1 MLEAIGAT
9 SDRRYYAAGSVTQPP
24 DDAPP
29 PRPVALVAGG
39 VVVPP
44 SLGGPILAAAVTTA
58 IVTAASYL
66 APDCYAATLV
76 GVGFLASTWWLVL
89 RHDEATVRAYG
100 LSLGGLLEPAR
111 LEPRRLTRDALVA
124 SGWALLLALITFPP
138 FVLGYRFFWRTHG
151 HFVLRLPPSLFDE
164 IAGQLVVIALPEEA
178 FFRGYLQ
185 TALDR
190 IWPPRWRVFGADWAG
205 LAGRGGHLRPRPRAH
220 HPPPGAARG
229 VLPRARVRLAAPAH
243 GRRGGVGPL
252 PCLVQRLL
260 GDAGARLRA
269 ALSYRPN
276 ASFTARLVRC
286 ALVTMAS

>member
-1 MLEAIGAT
+1 M
-9 SDRRYYAAGSVTQPP
+9 
-24 DDAPP
+24 
-29 PRPVALVAGG
+29 
-39 VVVPP
+39 PP

-66 APDCYAATLV
+66 APDRYAATLV

-190 IWPPRWRVFGADWAG
+190 IWPPRWRVFGADLGPGWLVAAAIFA
-205 LAGRGGHLRPRPRAH
+205 LGHVLTIR
-220 HPPPGAARG
+220 HPA
-229 VLPRARVRLAAPAH
+229 RLAVFFPALVF
-243 GRRGGVGPL
+243 GWLRRRTGGVGASVL
-252 PCLVQRLL
+252 FHASCNVFSATLGRGFGLL
-260 GDAGARLRA
+260 
-269 ALSYRPN
+269 
-276 ASFTARLVRC
+276 
-286 ALVTMAS
+286 